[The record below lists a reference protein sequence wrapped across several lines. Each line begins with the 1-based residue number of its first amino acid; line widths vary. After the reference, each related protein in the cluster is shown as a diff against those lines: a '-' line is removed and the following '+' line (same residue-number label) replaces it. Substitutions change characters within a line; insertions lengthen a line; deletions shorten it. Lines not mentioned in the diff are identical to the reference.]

1 MAIWDL
7 SSWISAFGY
16 RFVSGIYRPS
26 PTANCLGRV
35 RCPLDVLLRTVSV
48 RPTHLE
54 FFILQDTM
62 NIFRGVLCYSMLT
75 LSMIF
80 ACAAPVR
87 AAREEVSGSIQQMM
101 TPAEFKAAG
110 LNKLSPEELQKLDAW
125 LQGYREVAE
134 KTAEKKATARAE
146 RTKMDLLVSRVD
158 GTFNGLTG
166 RTLIRLED
174 GTVWKQANA
183 DDRYRPKVTDHP
195 AAAVIHGIFGYKMQI
210 EGTQEFYVDPV
221 RNP

>member
-1 MAIWDL
+1 MNT
-7 SSWISAFGY
+7 SRS
-16 RFVSGIYRPS
+16 
-26 PTANCLGRV
+26 
-35 RCPLDVLLRTVSV
+35 VLRYS
-48 RPTHLE
+48 
-54 FFILQDTM
+54 ILA
-62 NIFRGVLCYSMLT
+62 LCTILT
-75 LSMIF
+75 L
-80 ACAAPVR
+80 APLLR
-87 AAREEVSGSIQQMM
+87 AAREETSGSIQQVM
-101 TPAEFKAAG
+101 TPEEFKAAG
-110 LNKLSPEELQKLDAW
+110 LNKLSPEELQKLNAW

-134 KTAEKKATARAE
+134 KTAEKKATARAAKVE

-166 RTLIRLED
+166 RTVIRLED

-183 DDRYRPKVTDHP
+183 DDQYRSRVTDHP